1 MTLFNAFGVS
11 LFSIGNTDE
20 RNCDESV
27 CGEENGAYTRIFV
40 KDHVMVGALS
50 WQGAAA
56 SLAYKAA
63 VEQGVRL
70 SGSADGKSIEEIIAE
85 AQSVLN

>member
-1 MTLFNAFGVS
+1 
-11 LFSIGNTDE
+11 
-20 RNCDESV
+20 
-27 CGEENGAYTRIFV
+27 V
-40 KDHVMVGALS
+40 KDHVIVGALS

-85 AQSVLN
+85 AQAVLN